1 MTTGRI
7 ALLLRR
13 CAPGVAAAVLGACG
27 SDATSILVS
36 AGSVASYSSA
46 NAFLPIGYSDTKLEA
61 SHYTVRA
68 MGTETTP
75 RDRVELIART
85 RAAEI
90 GVADK
95 TPYFKVL
102 SVTPSFACGK
112 KVESYKGPAP
122 KPLSGPVVSLDVVYA
137 KTAGDPA
144 YADAAQSFAELKA
157 RLDGEQ
163 VPAEA
168 RLAASAEVKAACG
181 R

>member
-1 MTTGRI
+1 MTTGCI
-7 ALLLRR
+7 TLLLRC
-13 CAPGVAAAVLGACG
+13 CAPAVAAAVLGACG

-36 AGSVASYSSA
+36 GGSVASYSSA

-61 SHYTVRA
+61 GHYAVRA

-95 TPYFKVL
+95 TPYFKVV
-102 SVTPSFACGK
+102 SVTPSFECGRR
-112 KVESYKGPAP
+112 VESYKGPAP
-122 KPLSGPVVSLDVVYA
+122 KPFSGQVVSLDVVYV

-144 YADAAQSFAELKA
+144 YADAGQSFAELKA

-163 VPAEA
+163 VPAES
-168 RLAASAEVKAACG
+168 RQAAAAEVKAAC
-181 R
+181 RR